1 MEVLGC
7 AAIIIFKREF
17 RLNDLLHLLIKAN
30 ARSINVFPYQ
40 CETLECLRTSNI
52 IKKPLK
58 RLAPIL
64 IEVMKSEA

>member
-1 MEVLGC
+1 MVEVLDC
-7 AAIIIFKREF
+7 AAIIIFKHEF
-17 RLNDLLHLLIKAN
+17 RLNDLLLCLS
-30 ARSINVFPYQ
+30 RQTRDQLMYQ

-52 IKKPLK
+52 IKKPLMK